1 MICCTTEKRKERRSR
16 LDQKQE
22 AAVAAAAAAAAAA
35 QRSAA
40 AAAASPGDTERG
52 HHRKPI
58 TSLRDGGAPKPAEH
72 VCREKRTGFSKDWRV
87 LPAGTDSIVHRGM
100 YDAVGFVRLQ
110 K

>member
-1 MICCTTEKRKERRSR
+1 MIGASAELDLQHGKTKRETAQQQQQQQHST
-16 LDQKQE
+16 
-22 AAVAAAAAAAAAA
+22 AAVPRR
-35 QRSAA
+35 QR
-40 AAAASPGDTERG
+40 ERA
-52 HHRKPI
+52 PLEAI
-58 TSLRDGGAPKPAEH
+58 TSLRDGAPKPAEH